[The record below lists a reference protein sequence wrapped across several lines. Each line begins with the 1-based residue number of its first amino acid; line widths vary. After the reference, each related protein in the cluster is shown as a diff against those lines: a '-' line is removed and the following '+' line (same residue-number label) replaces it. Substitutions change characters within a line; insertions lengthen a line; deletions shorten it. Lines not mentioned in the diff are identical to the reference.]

1 MMNSIR
7 LRIVAVLVVF
17 AITAI
22 LGYVS
27 LPRLVDSGNAVLYFE
42 SSIIS
47 LMCIVV
53 GCMIYA
59 DRNDWKRRLFAPE
72 GDGTSDGF
80 IRSYRSYRRRS
91 VLFIVAMAV
100 LALILAG
107 VSVTLGQKLVT
118 FAQVYQL
125 ICDHICG
132 VTYDR
137 TDPLFLAD
145 ILVWDVNIPRAVA
158 TAVAG
163 CSLAIGGAAMQS
175 VIKNPLADPYTTGIS
190 SGAVLGVSVCMV
202 LGITVQAVGGYGLV
216 FNAFLF
222 SLIPAFLMIFIARIS
237 HGSVVTII
245 LVGTA
250 ISYIFSSVTT
260 ILMLLADETTMDS
273 IFVWE
278 VGSLNGMTWTNVP
291 IMFVFT
297 AVCSVILYLMSNKL
311 NLLMMG
317 DNDAK
322 ALGLN
327 INNFRTVCLV
337 LIALMTA
344 AVISFTG
351 IIGFLGLLC
360 PHIVRMIVGSDS
372 RLVIP
377 SAAALGTVILFLAD
391 IVSRTAATKAMP
403 VGVVMSFIGGPLFL
417 LLVLK
422 MRREVIG

>member
-1 MMNSIR
+1 MSSIR
-7 LRIVAVLVVF
+7 FRIATVLAVFVITAVLGFVSIPR
-17 AITAI
+17 ITEA
-22 LGYVS
+22 S
-27 LPRLVDSGNAVLYFE
+27 NAVLYFE
-42 SSIIS
+42 SSIVS

-53 GCMIYA
+53 GCMIYS
-59 DRNDWKRRLFAPE
+59 DRNDWKRELFDP
-72 GDGTSDGF
+72 GSVSTSDGF

-91 VLFIVAMAV
+91 VLFIAAMAAI
-100 LALILAG
+100 ALILAG

-118 FAQVYQL
+118 FTQVYQL
-125 ICDHICG
+125 IWDHLWG

-158 TAVAG
+158 TVVTG

-222 SLIPAFLMIFIARIS
+222 SLIPAFLMIFISRIS

-278 VGSLNGMTWTNVP
+278 VGSLNGMTWSNVP

-297 AVCSVILYLMSNKL
+297 AVCSVFLYLMSNKL

-327 INNFRTVCLV
+327 INNFRTICLV
-337 LIALMTA
+337 AIALMTA
-344 AVISFTG
+344 SVICFTG

-360 PHIVRMIVGSDS
+360 PHIVRMVVGSDS

-377 SAAALGTVILFLAD
+377 SAAALGSVILFLAD

-417 LLVLK
+417 LLVLR